1 MQAFSNVPKYNST
14 TFQKMQAFFFDFF
27 KKLSTNLFALFS
39 TLCFA
44 QLRE

>member
-27 KKLSTNLFALFS
+27 KKIIYEPFYAVFYPLPYSA
-39 TLCFA
+39 
-44 QLRE
+44 